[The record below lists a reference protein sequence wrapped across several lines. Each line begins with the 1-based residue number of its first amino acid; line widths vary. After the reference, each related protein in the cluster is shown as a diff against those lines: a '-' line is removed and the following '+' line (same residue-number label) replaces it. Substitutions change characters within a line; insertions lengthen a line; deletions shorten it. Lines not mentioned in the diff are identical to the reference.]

1 MKTYTPKINE
11 IEKKWYLV
19 DAQDKVLGR
28 TASRVAQILL
38 GKGKPQFTPHLDQ
51 GDYVVVV
58 NCDKVTLSGK
68 KAGLKIYY
76 HYSGYPGGLKKE
88 VFSKK
93 IKEKPEEIF
102 IQAVKGMLPHNKLG
116 RKILSKLFVYRGEKH
131 PHQAQRPEPIKL

>member
-68 KAGLKIYY
+68 KAGLKTYF
-76 HYSGYPGGLKKE
+76 HYTGYPGGLKKE

-102 IQAVKGMLPHNKLG
+102 VQAVKGMLPHNKLG
-116 RKILSKLFVYRGEKH
+116 RKILSKLFVYREDKH
-131 PHQAQRPEPIKL
+131 PHQAQKPELVKL